1 MILLVDD
8 NAVQALTR
16 KAILVHAGMD
26 VVTADSAEA
35 AFAALEQDQ
44 SQGINL
50 VITDHIMPGESGC
63 HFVERLWERRAGL
76 PVMVLSGLAEAEA
89 DYTGLDITFR
99 SKPIHPSELIDL
111 ASRLSA
117 TNSLPN

>member
-99 SKPIHPSELIDL
+99 AKPIHPSELIDL